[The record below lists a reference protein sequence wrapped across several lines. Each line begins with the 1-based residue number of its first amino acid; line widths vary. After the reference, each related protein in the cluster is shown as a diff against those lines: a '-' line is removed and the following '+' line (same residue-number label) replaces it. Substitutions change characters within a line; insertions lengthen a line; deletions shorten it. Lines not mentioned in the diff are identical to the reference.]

1 MKIPNPAVIH
11 LHENKNTG
19 VIQNMNIPNPAVIPK
34 TLKQKPN
41 RNTKT

>member
-11 LHENKNTG
+11 LHEDKNTA
-19 VIQNMNIPNPAVIPK
+19 VIQNMKIPNPALLPK

-41 RNTKT
+41 RHTQK